1 MYHVDVLLTD
11 NSANNNDQKAHQI
24 SSASDCRICCYKRNI
39 KHKGRCINLQLYQDQ
54 SLQLNIYV
62 DDER

>member
-1 MYHVDVLLTD
+1 MYHVDVQLTEVVAYD
-11 NSANNNDQKAHQI
+11 NDQKAHQI

-39 KHKGRCINLQLYQDQ
+39 KHKDRCIHLQLYQDQ

>member
-11 NSANNNDQKAHQI
+11 KTANENDQKAHQV
-24 SSASDCRICCYKRNI
+24 SSASDCRVCCYKRNI
-39 KHKGRCINLQLYQDQ
+39 KHKDRCINQDQ

-62 DDER
+62 DGER

>member
-1 MYHVDVLLTD
+1 MIVGYVAT
-11 NSANNNDQKAHQI
+11 KET
-24 SSASDCRICCYKRNI
+24 
-39 KHKGRCINLQLYQDQ
+39 KHKDRCINLQLYQDQ

>member
-1 MYHVDVLLTD
+1 MYRVDVQLTD
-11 NSANNNDQKAHQI
+11 ISAYDNDQKAHQI
-24 SSASDCRICCYKRNI
+24 SSASDCRIRCYKRNI
-39 KHKGRCINLQLYQDQ
+39 KHKDRCINLQLSQDQ

>member
-1 MYHVDVLLTD
+1 MYHVDVLLTV
-11 NSANNNDQKAHQI
+11 NPANNNDQKAHQI
-24 SSASDCRICCYKRNI
+24 SSANDCRICRYKRNI
-39 KHKGRCINLQLYQDQ
+39 KHKDRCINLQLYQDQ